1 MKKCASKSQNRICA
15 RFYGPAI
22 PYSSTTRKSTASRNS
37 TSARTVRWSINTFC
51 LASERRATTSRRA
64 TSYAVFCLKK
74 KRSAGANGGEDRPY
88 HLLEGFPFT
97 QEPPSRDCQELVL
110 IRPQAYH

>member
-64 TSYAVFCLKK
+64 ISYAVFCLKK
-74 KRSAGANGGEDRPY
+74 KKKNNVQTTLDQSRTAQEVQ
-88 HLLEGFPFT
+88 LENAT
-97 QEPPSRDCQELVL
+97 TMRDVAL
-110 IRPQAYH
+110 